1 VPYFKTNIA
10 DIAIG
15 SQKNGR
21 HPYPKLSFLSEPRRL
36 FEICLIAQRIHRPWS
51 LGRSNLLARLTGS
64 VAGSHCDGFSM
75 SDLQIGSS
83 SSIYCFRS
91 LVAKSS
97 KRCLLSL
104 LVAKLCQNPCQLL
117 ASSLCHSHILESC
130 YISIATAAI
139 VWLQLWKEFGAGVRG
154 DSSESEM
161 N

>member
-1 VPYFKTNIA
+1 MPYFKTNIA
-10 DIAIG
+10 IIAIG
-15 SQKNGR
+15 SEKNGR
-21 HPYPKLSFLSEPRRL
+21 HRYPKWSFLSEPRRL

-51 LGRSNLLARLTGS
+51 LGRSKFARLSGS
-64 VAGSHCDGFSM
+64 VAGSHCDGNFDVRSANRNHPPSIA
-75 SDLQIGSS
+75 SDSGQKLEAMENWLPNS
-83 SSIYCFRS
+83 
-91 LVAKSS
+91 KSVPTT
-97 KRCLLSL
+97 LF
-104 LVAKLCQNPCQLL
+104 